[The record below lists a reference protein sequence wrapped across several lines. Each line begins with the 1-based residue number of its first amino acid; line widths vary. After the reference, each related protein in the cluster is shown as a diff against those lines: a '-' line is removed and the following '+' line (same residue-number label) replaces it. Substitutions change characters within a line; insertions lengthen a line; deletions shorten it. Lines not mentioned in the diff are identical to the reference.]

1 MVNLLHLFRT
11 NIEAIQHHF
20 PLQFLHIHLDMVVL
34 NHNHHHINSLQE
46 LIEIQ
51 HLILHNLLVGKERV
65 ETLQR
70 TGKMPLLT
78 LNHLEGRTFTN
89 VIHILLI
96 GDAIKTDSAI
106 VGNAVLL
113 HNLVDAVEHE
123 LRLAVVGAHTL
134 VNDLGE

>member
-1 MVNLLHLFRT
+1 MVHLLQLFRT

-20 PLQFLHIHLDMVVL
+20 PFQLLHIHLDMIVL
-34 NHNHHHINSLQE
+34 NHNHHHIHPLQE
-46 LIEIQ
+46 LIKIQ
-51 HLILHNLLVGKERV
+51 HLILHNLLVGKERI

-70 TGKMPLLT
+70 TGKMPFLT
-78 LNHLEGRTFTN
+78 LMHLEGRTLAN
-89 VIHILLI
+89 VIHILLL
-96 GDAIKTDSAI
+96 GDAIKTDSAV
-106 VGNAVLL
+106 VGYAVLL